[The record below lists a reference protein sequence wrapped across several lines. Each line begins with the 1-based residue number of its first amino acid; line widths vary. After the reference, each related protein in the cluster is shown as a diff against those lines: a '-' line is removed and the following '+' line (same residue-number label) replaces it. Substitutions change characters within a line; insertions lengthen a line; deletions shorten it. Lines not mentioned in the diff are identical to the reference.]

1 MCGIDHSRDMVNL
14 SSQVNKQLI
23 EEGRVVVDHG
33 SVSNLPY
40 SEDMF
45 DVVTAFETIEFWP
58 NLSEDL
64 KEIKRVLKPGGQLLV
79 VNRLPEKNGRQQ
91 VDGVPANSDL
101 R

>member
-1 MCGIDHSRDMVNL
+1 VCGIDHSRDMVNL

-64 KEIKRVLKPGGQLLV
+64 PGVQSRRVLPWKILSVHLISRPLG
-79 VNRLPEKNGRQQ
+79 
-91 VDGVPANSDL
+91 L